1 MNDRLIRGAAFMWLA
16 AAGAAL
22 PAAAEVT
29 RLELT
34 GTKPYG
40 KFLAGDYV
48 ISEGWVRGELARNEA
63 IPGIDKVAPNARG
76 RVNYSARIVL
86 IRPADMS
93 KANGTLLVDV
103 PNRGNAYAEALYNSP
118 REGPYQSGTFEQG
131 TGFLQDHGFT
141 VAEVYW
147 EMGKGAELPAFID
160 ADGKTRRYVEG
171 AGFAIMRDAALFL
184 AHANGD
190 STGAANPL
198 VGWVKRVLASGKSQS
213 GRFLKSFLLNGF
225 NMANGQ
231 RVFDGMQIFVSGSG
245 QLPILQTGTGPES
258 SANGIPTFDEP
269 DMRGVNEE
277 PLALADLLGKVT
289 ARGEALPKMMFQ
301 NSMTDFY
308 AIRTSL
314 SRTGASGTVEHPVPD
329 SVRIYDMAGTSHVVV
344 PRNPACTLP
353 PNPLDWAPV
362 SRALLLRL
370 DEWVASGR
378 EPPESKMM
386 PLEPAPSLSAALP
399 APAHLPRAVI
409 QIPRR
414 DADGNAIGG
423 VRLPDLAAPLGTYL
437 GLNEPRSRG
446 CMLIGAYLPFA
457 YSKAGREGSGDPRLS
472 LTERYANRDAYVE
485 RVRGAARLLQGE
497 GFLLPEDAAIII
509 QAAAS
514 SKAFAT
520 SGGGLD
526 RR

>member
-1 MNDRLIRGAAFMWLA
+1 MNARFVLRTAFAWLA
-16 AAGAAL
+16 AACAAL

-34 GTKPYG
+34 STKPYG
-40 KFLAGDYV
+40 RFLAGDYV
-48 ISEGWVRGELARNEA
+48 ISEGWIRGDLAPTEA
-63 IPGIDKVAPNARG
+63 IPGIDKPARNARG
-76 RVNYSARIVL
+76 RVDYSARIIL
-86 IRPADMS
+86 IRPADP
-93 KANGTLLVDV
+93 ARGNGTLLVDI

-118 REGPYQSGTFEQG
+118 RDAPYQSGTLEQG

-147 EMGKGAELPAFID
+147 ELGKGAELPAF
-160 ADGKTRRYVEG
+160 ADGKTTRYVEG
-171 AGFAIMRDAALFL
+171 AGFAIVRDAADFL
-184 AHANGD
+184 AHAKAD
-190 STGAANPL
+190 SAGAANPL
-198 VGWVKRVLASGKSQS
+198 AGSVKRVLASGKSQG
-213 GRFLKSFLLNGF
+213 GRFLKSFLLHGF
-225 NMANGQ
+225 DMANGH
-231 RVFDGMQIFVSGSG
+231 RVFDGMHIFVSGSG
-245 QLPILQTGTGPES
+245 QLPILQAGAGPES

-269 DMRGVNEE
+269 DLRGVNEE
-277 PLALADLLGKVT
+277 PLALADLLAQVT

-301 NSMTDFY
+301 NSTTDFY

-314 SRTGASGTVEHPVPD
+314 SRTGASGTVEHPVPEA
-329 SVRIYDMAGTSHVVV
+329 VRVYDMAGTSHVVV

-370 DEWVASGR
+370 DEWVASNR
-378 EPPESKMM
+378 EPPASKTM
-386 PLEPAPSLSAALP
+386 PLEPVQSLSAALP

-409 QIPRR
+409 QVPRR

-423 VRLPDLAAPLGTYL
+423 VRLPDIEAPLGTHL

-446 CMLIGAYLPFA
+446 CMLIGGYLPFA
-457 YSKAGREGSGDPRLS
+457 YAKAGRESSGDPRPS
-472 LTERYANRDAYVE
+472 LTERYGSRDGYVE
-485 RVRGAARLLQGE
+485 RVRGAARVLQGE

-509 QAAAS
+509 QEAAS

-520 SGGGLD
+520 AGGGLD